1 MSLTQSGS
9 LGGSGSGTPVVLT
22 DNTNGTLTVDNGS
35 TPQNTIRPIPELSI
49 LTRQN
54 IDPAADYEVIY
65 DASTGNHVRS
75 LATRASQTAYLAD
88 GQGDTRAGSLGNINT
103 SIFAAWDHIHP
114 ILAITAPA
122 TPTIT
127 LLSGAMT
134 ITPILI
140 STTITEE
147 ESVTFQFRVQCN
159 IPIHTNTW
167 QAIAIPSIAG
177 FKSPIV
183 NVNGTYRQ
191 SGTPTRF
198 PTAPY
203 MGNEASLWGGNTV
216 YVGGYTENAA
226 TIRYVHLNIKYVIL

>member
-65 DASTGNHVRS
+65 DDSTGNHVRS
-75 LATRASQTAYLAD
+75 LATRASQTAYLGD
-88 GQGDTRAGSLGNINT
+88 GLNDTRTGNLGNINT
-103 SIFAAWDHIHP
+103 SIYAAWDHIHP
-114 ILAITAPA
+114 IIAITAPT

-127 LLSGAMT
+127 LASGTMT

-140 STTITEE
+140 GTTITEE
-147 ESVTFQFRVQCN
+147 ECVTFQFRVQCD
-159 IPIHTNTW
+159 IPIHTNVW
-167 QAIAIPSIAG
+167 QAFSIPSIAG
-177 FKSPIV
+177 FKAPIV
-183 NVNGTYRQ
+183 TVNGTYRQ
-191 SGTPTRF
+191 NGNPTGY
-198 PTAPY
+198 PLAPV
-203 MGNEASLWGGNTV
+203 MGGEASLWGGNTI
-216 YVGGYTENAA
+216 YVGSFTENVA
-226 TIRYVHLNIKYVIL
+226 TTRYVHFNVKYVIA